1 MITKVTAVP
10 PRAAPKSGPIHEAI
24 VTPADSLDIGRD
36 SDLQPMGK
44 PMDTPVPTE
53 EVRLPRFA
61 GLASLCKSR
70 FVASLFLGLNR
81 RPGSRLPDG
90 GNQPGREKH
99 LSDQPRGP
107 ECSGHRLR
115 VDCVLARTKCR
126 CSVLVPVRHLA
137 SDLANSPD
145 LRDPRHSLRP
155 IHPVGVNL
163 ASALLPLRRPHLD
176 DALPS

>member
-1 MITKVTAVP
+1 
-10 PRAAPKSGPIHEAI
+10 
-24 VTPADSLDIGRD
+24 
-36 SDLQPMGK
+36 
-44 PMDTPVPTE
+44 
-53 EVRLPRFA
+53 
-61 GLASLCKSR
+61 
-70 FVASLFLGLNR
+70 
-81 RPGSRLPDG
+81 
-90 GNQPGREKH
+90 
-99 LSDQPRGP
+99 PRGP

-137 SDLANSPD
+137 SELANSPD

-176 DALPS
+176 DALPSLLTSGTGSTCTTTHPHPRGLISVGRSPTWLPDWSPSPGRRPLKCRAHARPRAFWVSSAPT